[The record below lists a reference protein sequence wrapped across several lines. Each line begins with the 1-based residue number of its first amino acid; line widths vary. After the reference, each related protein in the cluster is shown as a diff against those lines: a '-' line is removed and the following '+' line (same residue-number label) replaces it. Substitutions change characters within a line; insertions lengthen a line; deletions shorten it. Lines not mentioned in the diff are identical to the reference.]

1 MSMDPAK
8 RAEHQAKLRK
18 LHQSYR
24 ERMPGELAAL
34 RELASRLVGTEEDRE
49 VLTLLRQQLHTIA
62 GSGGTFG
69 QTGLGEQAR
78 SLELTIISWL
88 NAPSLTL
95 NPEERQGLVKTL
107 AALPAI
113 LTDIVF
119 PP

>member
-8 RAEHQAKLRK
+8 RAEHQEKIRK
-18 LHQSYR
+18 LYHSYR

-34 RELASRLVGTEEDRE
+34 EELASRLVGAETDRE

-78 SLELTIISWL
+78 SLELTILAWL
-88 NAPSLTL
+88 NAPSLTM
-95 NPEERQGLVKTL
+95 NTEERQRLVE
-107 AALPAI
+107 AIAVLPAF
-113 LTDIVF
+113 LTDVVA
-119 PP
+119 